1 MALSRITRKRWK
13 AVGLCGGAGV
23 VLAIVLAQFASSHD
37 RNLPLFA
44 LVGLAIGAI
53 AAPELEP
60 KLFPAP
66 VPWQAALGAVGGGL
80 LAVAAGA
87 GVGMI
92 FAAVATG
99 AVLGALARYWVLH
112 I

>member
-1 MALSRITRKRWK
+1 MASRITRKRWK
-13 AVGLCGGAGV
+13 AVSACGGIGV
-23 VLAIVLAQFASSHD
+23 VACIALAQLAPPHD

-44 LVGLAIGAI
+44 LAGLVIGAI
-53 AAPELEP
+53 AAPELDR

-66 VPWQAALGAVGGGL
+66 VPWQTALGAVGGGL

-87 GVGMI
+87 GAGVV
-92 FAAVATG
+92 FAAVMTG
-99 AVLGALARYWVLH
+99 AVLGALARYWVLF